1 MQLLNRIYI
10 RMYFII
16 MMLYAFFN
24 KGIAYSYLAE
34 ILLITGVILI
44 FLNRNH
50 FEINLDKK
58 QLIIIIL
65 IVLMFIYILFGLIK
79 YNAFNVIRDSL
90 AFQYA
95 WFAIILFYF
104 KDERV
109 FIWES
114 FIQIYKWIPL
124 ALFLNFILFYY
135 VFLNLPPIEIFGG
148 QHILLYKNGDKSLH
162 LLISSILM
170 ILFTEKYTRNWL
182 ILNSILIFINLL
194 ILLAF
199 TRSGS
204 VAYLAGI
211 FCFFFFSK
219 TSLITDGFRKVLK
232 FIPLLLI
239 IVFGIFAVI
248 EIDGDAQGRTIS
260 LSQITDNFSSIVS
273 SDIDG
278 SLTDNKVWRLVWWA
292 KLLNESFTLEH
303 FFIGKGLGMSL
314 AGNDL
319 TSVDENLRSPH
330 NFHLTIIAR
339 FGYIIFFIWLYWL
352 WLLFKPLFTK
362 KLSGKTLGLTCILL
376 AYIINGS
383 FDVFFEGPMG
393 AFPFWTLVGLLL
405 IEEYHGSYKPNEI
418 PN

>member
-1 MQLLNRIYI
+1 MPKYNRLYLHFYFGVLFFYLL
-10 RMYFII
+10 
-16 MMLYAFFN
+16 FN
-24 KGIAYSYLAE
+24 KGVAYTFLAE
-34 ILLITGVILI
+34 IVLTTGLILI
-44 FLNRNH
+44 FLQRRK
-50 FEINLDKK
+50 FEFYINKK
-58 QLIIIIL
+58 YSLIILLCFLTIFYIL
-65 IVLMFIYILFGLIK
+65 IGIFK
-79 YNAFNVIRDSL
+79 YNFINVIRDS
-90 AFQYA
+90 
-95 WFAIILFYF
+95 FAIEYALFTIVIFFF
-104 KDERV
+104 KDERD
-109 FIWES
+109 FFWEKL
-114 FIQIYKWIPL
+114 IKIYQWAPL
-124 ALFLNFILFYY
+124 ILLINFLFFYY
-135 VFLNLPPIEIFGG
+135 VVLYLPPIEIFGG
-148 QHILLYKNGDKSLH
+148 QPLFLYKNGDKSLH
-162 LLISSILM
+162 LLISTILM
-170 ILFTEKYTRNWL
+170 ILFTDKYSRSWL
-182 ILNSILIFINLL
+182 ILNTVLILINLL

-219 TSLITDGFRKVLK
+219 TSLITDGLRRVMK

-239 IVFGIFAVI
+239 VVFVVFAAI
-248 EIDGDAQGRTIS
+248 EIEGDAQGRTIS

-405 IEEYHGSYKPNEI
+405 IEEYYNAYKPNEI

>member
-1 MQLLNRIYI
+1 MQLLNRLYI
-10 RMYFII
+10 KGYFFLI
-16 MMLYAFFN
+16 MLYAFFN
-24 KGIAYSYLAE
+24 KGIAYSYFAE
-34 ILLITGVILI
+34 MFLLTGIILI
-44 FLNRNH
+44 FINRKNV
-50 FEINLDKK
+50 EIFTEKK
-58 QLIIIIL
+58 QMIILILIIISSL
-65 IVLMFIYILFGLIK
+65 YLFFYLFK
-79 YNAFNVIRDSL
+79 FNAFNVFRDSL

-95 WFAIILFYF
+95 WFAIIVYSI
-104 KDERV
+104 KEEKE
-109 FIWES
+109 FIWDS
-114 FIQIYKWIPL
+114 LIQINKWIPL
-124 ALFLNFILFYY
+124 VLLLNFFLFYY
-135 VFLNLPPIEIFGG
+135 IFLNLPPINIFGG
-148 QHILLYKNGDKSLH
+148 QHILLYKNGDKSLQ
-162 LLISSILM
+162 LLISTILM
-170 ILFTEKYTRNWL
+170 ILFTDRYSREWL
-182 ILNSILIFINLL
+182 IINTILILINLL

-204 VAYLAGI
+204 LAYFTGI

-219 TSLITDGFRKVLK
+219 TSLITSALRKVLK
-232 FIPLLLI
+232 YIPILLI
-239 IVFGIFAVI
+239 IVIVIFASI

-292 KLLNESFTLEH
+292 KLLNESFTVEH

-339 FGYIIFFIWLYWL
+339 FGYIIFFIWVYWL
-352 WLLFKPLFTK
+352 YLLFKPLFTK
-362 KLSGKTLGLTCILL
+362 KLSGKMLGLTCILL
-376 AYIINGS
+376 AFVINGS

-405 IEEYHGSYKPNEI
+405 IEEYYHYNPKEI

>member
-1 MQLLNRIYI
+1 MQLLNRLYI
-10 RMYFII
+10 KGYILSI
-16 MMLYAFFN
+16 MLYAFFN

-34 ILLITGVILI
+34 IFLFAGFILI
-44 FLNRNH
+44 FITRNKI
-50 FEINLDKK
+50 EIYIEKK
-58 QLIIIIL
+58 QLILLGL
-65 IVLMFIYILFGLIK
+65 ISLSFIYVLFNLFK

-90 AFQYA
+90 AFQYI
-95 WFAIILFYF
+95 WFAIIIYF
-104 KDERV
+104 LKEERKY
-109 FIWES
+109 IWEAL
-114 FIQIYKWIPL
+114 IKIYKWIPL
-124 ALFLNFILFYY
+124 ILFLNFFLFYY
-135 VFLNLPPIEIFGG
+135 IFLNLPPITIFGE
-148 QHILLYKNGDKSLH
+148 QHILLYKNGDKSLQ
-162 LLISSILM
+162 LLICTIFM
-170 ILFTEKYTRNWL
+170 ILFSDKYSKSWL
-182 ILNSILIFINLL
+182 IFNSILIFLNLL

-204 VAYLAGI
+204 LAYLAGI

-219 TSLITDGFRKVLK
+219 TSLITDNLRKVLK
-232 FIPLLLI
+232 YIPILLI
-239 IVFGIFAVI
+239 FVFGVFAAI

-339 FGYIIFFIWLYWL
+339 FGYIIFFFWVYWLY
-352 WLLFKPLFTK
+352 LLFKPLFAKQLT
-362 KLSGKTLGLTCILL
+362 GKMLGLTCILL
-376 AYIINGS
+376 AFIINGS

-405 IEEYHGSYKPNEI
+405 VEEYYHYNPKEI

>member
-1 MQLLNRIYI
+1 
-10 RMYFII
+10 
-16 MMLYAFFN
+16 MLYAFFN

-34 ILLITGVILI
+34 IFLFLGIVLL
-44 FLNRNH
+44 FFNRKKI
-50 FEINLDKK
+50 EIYTEKK
-58 QLIIIIL
+58 QLILLGL
-65 IVLMFIYILFGLIK
+65 ISLSFIYVILYLFK
-79 YNAFNVIRDSL
+79 YNAFNVFRDSL
-90 AFQYA
+90 AFQYG
-95 WFAIILFYF
+95 WFAIIIYF
-104 KDERV
+104 LKEEKEY
-109 FIWES
+109 FWETL
-114 FIQIYKWIPL
+114 IKIYKWIPL
-124 ALFLNFILFYY
+124 VLFLNFFLFYY
-135 VFLNLPPIEIFGG
+135 IFLNLPPINIFGG
-148 QHILLYKNGDKSLH
+148 QHILLYKNGDKSLQ
-162 LLISSILM
+162 LLICTILM
-170 ILFTEKYTRNWL
+170 ILFSYKYSKSWL
-182 ILNSILIFINLL
+182 IVNSILIFLNLL

-204 VAYLAGI
+204 MAYLAGI

-219 TSLITDGFRKVLK
+219 TSLINDNLRKVLK
-232 FIPLLLI
+232 YIPILLI
-239 IVFGIFAVI
+239 IVFGIFAAI

-339 FGYIIFFIWLYWL
+339 FGYIIFFIWIYWL
-352 WLLFKPLFTK
+352 YLLFKPLFK
-362 KLSGKTLGLTCILL
+362 KQLSGKMLGLTCILL
-376 AYIINGS
+376 AFIINGS

-405 IEEYHGSYKPNEI
+405 VEEFNDYNPKEI

>member
-1 MQLLNRIYI
+1 MQKFNKIYI
-10 RMYFII
+10 DFYFII
-16 MMLYAFFN
+16 MAIYMLFN
-24 KGIAYSYLAE
+24 KGVAYTFGVE
-34 ILLITGVILI
+34 LLLGLGVLLLFIQ
-44 FLNRNH
+44 RKH
-50 FEINLDKK
+50 FEIYMDKK
-58 QLIIIIL
+58 YIIL
-65 IVLMFIYILFGLIK
+65 FILCFITGLYIVFGLLNFN
-79 YNAFNVIRDSL
+79 YFNVIRDSF
-90 AFQYA
+90 AFEYA
-95 WFAIILFYF
+95 LFAIIIFF
-104 KDERV
+104 SKDYKEY
-109 FIWES
+109 IWGKL
-114 FIQIYKWIPL
+114 IKLYQWAPL
-124 ALFLNFILFYY
+124 ILLLNTLIFYY
-135 VFLNLPPIEIFGG
+135 VILYLPPIDIFGG
-148 QHILLYKNGDKSLH
+148 QPLFLYKNGDKSLH
-162 LLISSILM
+162 LLISTVLM
-170 ILFTEKYTRNWL
+170 ILFTDQYSRNWL
-182 ILNSILIFINLL
+182 ILNIIIILINLL

-204 VAYLAGI
+204 VAYLAGV

-219 TSLITDGFRKVLK
+219 TSLITDDLRKVLK
-232 FIPLLLI
+232 YIPILLI
-239 IVFGIFAVI
+239 IVFGVFGAI

-260 LSQITDNFSSIVS
+260 LSQITENFSSIVS

-339 FGYIIFFIWLYWL
+339 FGYIVFFVWLYWL
-352 WLLFKPLFTK
+352 YLLFKPLFK
-362 KLSGKTLGLTCILL
+362 KQLSGRMHGLTCILL
-376 AYIINGS
+376 AFIINGS

-405 IEEYHGSYKPNEI
+405 VEEYYNYNPNEI

>member
-1 MQLLNRIYI
+1 MQILNRLYI
-10 RMYFII
+10 KGYLLSI
-16 MMLYAFFN
+16 MLYSFFN

-34 ILLITGVILI
+34 IFLFLGIILI
-44 FLNRNH
+44 FFNRKKI
-50 FEINLDKK
+50 EIYPEKK
-58 QLIIIIL
+58 QLILLVFILVSFVYII
-65 IVLMFIYILFGLIK
+65 FYLFK
-79 YNAFNVIRDSL
+79 YNAFNVFRDSL
-90 AFQYA
+90 AFQYG
-95 WFAIILFYF
+95 WFAIIIFFL
-104 KDERV
+104 KEERD
-109 FIWES
+109 FFWETL
-114 FIQIYKWIPL
+114 IKIYKWIPL
-124 ALFLNFILFYY
+124 VLFLNFFLFYY
-135 VFLNLPPIEIFGG
+135 IFLNLPPINIFGG
-148 QHILLYKNGDKSLH
+148 QHILLYKNGDKSLQ
-162 LLISSILM
+162 LLICTILM
-170 ILFTEKYTRNWL
+170 ILFSDKYSKSWL
-182 ILNSILIFINLL
+182 IINSILIFINLL
-194 ILLAF
+194 ILLSF

-219 TSLITDGFRKVLK
+219 TSLISDNLRKVLK
-232 FIPLLLI
+232 YIPVLLI
-239 IVFGIFAVI
+239 IVFGIFAAI

-292 KLLNESFTLEH
+292 KLLNESFTIKH

-339 FGYIIFFIWLYWL
+339 FGYIIFFIWIYWL
-352 WLLFKPLFTK
+352 YLLFKPLFK
-362 KLSGKTLGLTCILL
+362 KQLSGKMLGLTCVLL
-376 AYIINGS
+376 AFIINGS

-405 IEEYHGSYKPNEI
+405 VEEYYNYNPKEI

>member
-1 MQLLNRIYI
+1 MQLLNRLYI
-10 RMYFII
+10 KGYLLSIT
-16 MMLYAFFN
+16 LYAFFN

-34 ILLITGVILI
+34 IFLFFGIILI
-44 FLNRNH
+44 FLNRKKL
-50 FEINLDKK
+50 EIFTEKK
-58 QLIIIIL
+58 QIIL
-65 IVLMFIYILFGLIK
+65 VGFVLLSFIYIFFYLFK
-79 YNAFNVIRDSL
+79 FNAFNVLRDSL

-95 WFAIILFYF
+95 WFAIIVYF
-104 KDERV
+104 LKEEKE
-109 FIWES
+109 FIWNS
-114 FIQIYKWIPL
+114 LIHIYQWVPL
-124 ALFLNFILFYY
+124 ILLLNFFLFYY
-135 VFLNLPPIEIFGG
+135 IFLNLNSINIFGG
-148 QHILLYKNGDKSLH
+148 QHILLYKNGDKSLQ
-162 LLISSILM
+162 LLICTILM
-170 ILFTEKYTRNWL
+170 ILFSDKYSKSWL
-182 ILNSILIFINLL
+182 IINSILIVLNLL

-204 VAYLAGI
+204 VAFLAGI
-211 FCFFFFSK
+211 FCFFFLSK
-219 TSLITDGFRKVLK
+219 TSLITDNLRKVLK
-232 FIPLLLI
+232 FLPILLI
-239 IVFGIFAVI
+239 IVFGVFAAI

-292 KLLNESFTLEH
+292 KLLNESFTPEH

-339 FGYIIFFIWLYWL
+339 FGYIIFFIWVYWL
-352 WLLFKPLFTK
+352 YLLFKPLFK
-362 KLSGKTLGLTCILL
+362 KQLSGKMLGLTSILL
-376 AYIINGS
+376 AFIINGS

-405 IEEYHGSYKPNEI
+405 VEEYYHYNPKEI

>member
-1 MQLLNRIYI
+1 MLKFNKLYIDFYFFIMAIY
-10 RMYFII
+10 
-16 MMLYAFFN
+16 LFFN
-24 KGIAYSYLAE
+24 KGVAYTFGVE
-34 ILLITGVILI
+34 ILLAFGLLLI
-44 FLNRNH
+44 ILNRKV
-50 FEINLDKK
+50 FEIFKEKK
-58 QLIIIIL
+58 YVLIL
-65 IVLMFIYILFGLIK
+65 VLCFITLFYTLFGFLK
-79 YNAFNVIRDSL
+79 YNYLNVIRDSF
-90 AFQYA
+90 AFEY
-95 WFAIILFYF
+95 
-104 KDERV
+104 
-109 FIWES
+109 
-114 FIQIYKWIPL
+114 
-124 ALFLNFILFYY
+124 ALFSIIIFFFKEDNAYVWRKLIKLYQLAPLILLLNTLIFYY
-135 VFLNLPPIEIFGG
+135 VILYLPPIEIFGS
-148 QHILLYKNGDKSLH
+148 QPLFLYKNGDKSLH
-162 LLISSILM
+162 LLISTILM
-170 ILFTEKYTRNWL
+170 ILFTDQYSRNWL
-182 ILNSILIFINLL
+182 ILNTILILINLL

-204 VAYLAGI
+204 VAYLIGI

-219 TSLITDGFRKVLK
+219 SSLITDNLRKVLK

-239 IVFGIFAVI
+239 IVFGVFASI
-248 EIDGDAQGRTIS
+248 EIDGDAQGRKIS

-339 FGYIIFFIWLYWL
+339 FGYIIFFIWIYWL
-352 WLLFKPLFTK
+352 YLLFKPLFK
-362 KLSGKTLGLTCILL
+362 KQLSGKMLGLTSIIL
-376 AYIINGS
+376 AFIINGS

-405 IEEYHGSYKPNEI
+405 VEEYYHYKPKEI

>member
-1 MQLLNRIYI
+1 
-10 RMYFII
+10 
-16 MMLYAFFN
+16 MLYAFFN

-34 ILLITGVILI
+34 VILLFGIILI
-44 FLNRNH
+44 FLNRQNL
-50 FEINLDKK
+50 EIFTEKK
-58 QLIIIIL
+58 QVILFGLIIAS
-65 IVLMFIYILFGLIK
+65 FIYILFYYFK

-90 AFQYA
+90 AFQYG
-95 WFAIILFYF
+95 WFAIIIFFL
-104 KDERV
+104 KE
-109 FIWES
+109 ES
-114 FIQIYKWIPL
+114 EFFWKTLIKIYKWIPL
-124 ALFLNFILFYY
+124 VLFLNFLLFYY
-135 VFLNLPPIEIFGG
+135 IFLNLPPINIFGG
-148 QHILLYKNGDKSLH
+148 QHILLYKNGDKSLQ
-162 LLISSILM
+162 LLICTILM
-170 ILFTEKYTRNWL
+170 ILFSEKYSKSWL
-182 ILNSILIFINLL
+182 IFNSILIFINLL

-204 VAYLAGI
+204 VAYLVGI

-219 TSLITDGFRKVLK
+219 TSLITDNLRKVLK
-232 FIPLLLI
+232 YIPILLI
-239 IVFGIFAVI
+239 IVFGVFAAI

-292 KLLNESFTLEH
+292 KLLNESFTFDH

-339 FGYIIFFIWLYWL
+339 FGYIIFFIWIYWL
-352 WLLFKPLFTK
+352 YLLFKPLFK
-362 KLSGKTLGLTCILL
+362 KQLSGKMLGLTCILL
-376 AYIINGS
+376 AFIINGS

-393 AFPFWTLVGLLL
+393 AFPFWTLFGLLL
-405 IEEYHGSYKPNEI
+405 VEEYYNYNPKEI

>member
-1 MQLLNRIYI
+1 
-10 RMYFII
+10 
-16 MMLYAFFN
+16 MLYAFLN

-34 ILLITGVILI
+34 IFLFTGIILI
-44 FLNRNH
+44 FFNRK
-50 FEINLDKK
+50 EIEIYTDSK
-58 QLIIIIL
+58 QVILLGLIL
-65 IVLMFIYILFGLIK
+65 YSFIYIFFYLFK
-79 YNAFNVIRDSL
+79 YNTFNVIRDSL
-90 AFQYA
+90 AFQYC
-95 WFAIILFYF
+95 WFAIIIYF
-104 KDERV
+104 LKVDREY
-109 FIWES
+109 IWDTLVR
-114 FIQIYKWIPL
+114 IYKWIPL
-124 ALFLNFILFYY
+124 VLFLHFFLFYY
-135 VFLNLPPIEIFGG
+135 IFLNLPPINIFGG
-148 QHILLYKNGDKSLH
+148 QHILLYKNGDKSLQ
-162 LLISSILM
+162 LLICTILM
-170 ILFTEKYTRNWL
+170 ILFSEKYSKNWL
-182 ILNSILIFINLL
+182 IFNSILIFINLL

-204 VAYLAGI
+204 LAYLAGI
-211 FCFFFFSK
+211 SCFFFFSK
-219 TSLITDGFRKVLK
+219 TSLITDNLRKVLK
-232 FIPLLLI
+232 YIPLLLI
-239 IVFGIFAVI
+239 IVFGVFAAI

-339 FGYIIFFIWLYWL
+339 FGYIIFFIWMFWLY
-352 WLLFKPLFTK
+352 LLFKPLFK
-362 KLSGKTLGLTCILL
+362 KQLSGKMLGLTCVLL
-376 AYIINGS
+376 AFIINGS

-405 IEEYHGSYKPNEI
+405 VEEYYNYNPKEI

>member
-1 MQLLNRIYI
+1 MQLLNRLYI
-10 RMYFII
+10 RFYLII
-16 MMLYAFFN
+16 MLLYAFFN

-44 FLNRNH
+44 FLNRKL
-50 FEINLDKK
+50 FEIYLNKK
-58 QLIIIIL
+58 QIIIIIL
-65 IVLMFIYILFGLIK
+65 ISLMFIYILFGLIK

-90 AFQYA
+90 AFQYV
-95 WFAIILFYF
+95 WFTIILFYF
-104 KDERV
+104 KDERK
-109 FIWES
+109 FIWDS
-114 FIQIYKWIPL
+114 LIQIYKWIPL
-124 ALFLNFILFYY
+124 VLFLNFILFYY
-135 VFLNLPPIEIFGG
+135 LFLNLPPIEIFGG

-162 LLISSILM
+162 LLVSSILM

-182 ILNSILIFINLL
+182 IFNSILIFINLL

-204 VAYLAGI
+204 VAYLAGV

-219 TSLITDGFRKVLK
+219 TSLITDGLRKVLK
-232 FIPLLLI
+232 YIPLLLI
-239 IVFGIFAVI
+239 IVFGVFAAI
-248 EIDGDAQGRTIS
+248 EIEGDAQGRTIS

-303 FFIGKGLGMSL
+303 FLIGKGLGMSL

-339 FGYIIFFIWLYWL
+339 FGYIIFFIWFYWL

-362 KLSGKTLGLTCILL
+362 RLSGRTLGLTSILL

-405 IEEYHGSYKPNEI
+405 IEEYYSAYKPNEI

>member
-1 MQLLNRIYI
+1 MQLLNRLYI
-10 RMYFII
+10 KGYLLSI
-16 MMLYAFFN
+16 MLYAFFN

-34 ILLITGVILI
+34 IFLLTGIILI
-44 FLNRNH
+44 FFNRKNI
-50 FEINLDKK
+50 EIYTEKK
-58 QLIIIIL
+58 QVILLGLIS
-65 IVLMFIYILFGLIK
+65 VSFIYILFNYFK
-79 YNAFNVIRDSL
+79 YNVFNVLRDSL
-90 AFQYA
+90 AFQYG
-95 WFAIILFYF
+95 WFAIIIYF
-104 KDERV
+104 LKEEREY
-109 FIWES
+109 FWKIL
-114 FIQIYKWIPL
+114 IKIYKWIPL
-124 ALFLNFILFYY
+124 FLFLNFFLFYY
-135 VFLNLPPIEIFGG
+135 IFLNLPPINIFGG
-148 QHILLYKNGDKSLH
+148 QHILLYKNGDKSLQ
-162 LLISSILM
+162 LLICTILI
-170 ILFTEKYTRNWL
+170 ILFSDKYSKSW
-182 ILNSILIFINLL
+182 IIINSILIFLNLL

-219 TSLITDGFRKVLK
+219 TSLITNNLRKILK
-232 FIPLLLI
+232 YIPILLI
-239 IVFGIFAVI
+239 IVFGVFAAI

-260 LSQITDNFSSIVS
+260 LSQITDNFRSIVS

-292 KLLNESFTLEH
+292 KLLNDSFTVEH

-339 FGYIIFFIWLYWL
+339 FGYVIFFIWIYWL
-352 WLLFKPLFTK
+352 YLLFKPLFK
-362 KLSGKTLGLTCILL
+362 KQLSGKILGLTCILL
-376 AYIINGS
+376 AFIINGS

-393 AFPFWTLVGLLL
+393 AFPFWTFVGLLL
-405 IEEYHGSYKPNEI
+405 VEEYYNYNPNEI

>member
-10 RMYFII
+10 KVYFLSI
-16 MMLYAFFN
+16 MLYAFFN

-34 ILLITGVILI
+34 VILLFGIILI
-44 FLNRNH
+44 FLNRQKL
-50 FEINLDKK
+50 EIYTEKK
-58 QLIIIIL
+58 QLILLGL
-65 IVLMFIYILFGLIK
+65 ISLSFIYVIIYLFK
-79 YNAFNVIRDSL
+79 FNPFNVFRDSL
-90 AFQYA
+90 AFQYG
-95 WFAIILFYF
+95 WFAIVIYF
-104 KDERV
+104 LKEERE
-109 FIWES
+109 FIWD
-114 FIQIYKWIPL
+114 ILLKIYKWIPL
-124 ALFLNFILFYY
+124 VLLLNFYLFYY
-135 VFLNLPPIEIFGG
+135 IFLNLPPITIFGG
-148 QHILLYKNGDKSLH
+148 QHILLYKNGDKSLQ
-162 LLISSILM
+162 LLICTILM
-170 ILFTEKYTRNWL
+170 ILFSYKYSKSWL
-182 ILNSILIFINLL
+182 IFNSILIFLNLL

-204 VAYLAGI
+204 LAYLTGI

-219 TSLITDGFRKVLK
+219 TSLITNNLRKVLK
-232 FIPLLLI
+232 YIPILFI
-239 IVFGIFAVI
+239 IVFGVFAAI
-248 EIDGDAQGRTIS
+248 EIEGDAQGRTIS

-339 FGYIIFFIWLYWL
+339 FGYIIFFIWVYWL
-352 WLLFKPLFTK
+352 YLLFKPLFTK
-362 KLSGKTLGLTCILL
+362 QLSGKMLGLTCILL
-376 AYIINGS
+376 AFIINGS

-393 AFPFWTLVGLLL
+393 AFPFWTLFGLLL
-405 IEEYHGSYKPNEI
+405 VEEYYHYNPKEI

>member
-1 MQLLNRIYI
+1 MRLLNRLYI
-10 RMYFII
+10 KGYFFSI
-16 MMLYAFFN
+16 MLYAFLN

-34 ILLITGVILI
+34 FFLFIGLILI
-44 FLNRNH
+44 FLNRKKI
-50 FEINLDKK
+50 EIFSEKK
-58 QLIIIIL
+58 QLILLGL
-65 IVLMFIYILFGLIK
+65 ITVSFIYILFN
-79 YNAFNVIRDSL
+79 YFNHNAFNVIRDSL
-90 AFQYA
+90 AFQYG
-95 WFAIILFYF
+95 WFAIIIFFLKEESEFF
-104 KDERV
+104 
-109 FIWES
+109 WETL
-114 FIQIYKWIPL
+114 IKIYKWIPL
-124 ALFLNFILFYY
+124 VLFLNFFLFYY
-135 VFLNLPPIEIFGG
+135 IFLNLPSINVFGG
-148 QHILLYKNGDKSLH
+148 QHILLYKNGDKSLQ
-162 LLISSILM
+162 LLICTILM
-170 ILFTEKYTRNWL
+170 ILFSDKYSKNWL
-182 ILNSILIFINLL
+182 IFNSILTFLNLL

-219 TSLITDGFRKVLK
+219 TSIITNNLRKLLRY
-232 FIPLLLI
+232 IPVLLI
-239 IVFGIFAVI
+239 IVFGVFAVI

-292 KLLNESFTLEH
+292 KLLNESFTIEH

-339 FGYIIFFIWLYWL
+339 FGYIIFFIWVYWL
-352 WLLFKPLFTK
+352 YLLFKPLFNK
-362 KLSGKTLGLTCILL
+362 QLSGKMLALTCILL
-376 AYIINGS
+376 AFIINGS

-393 AFPFWTLVGLLL
+393 AFPFWTLVGLLFV
-405 IEEYHGSYKPNEI
+405 EEYYNYNPKEI
-418 PN
+418 PNS

>member
-10 RMYFII
+10 RTYFII
-16 MMLYAFFN
+16 LMLYAFFN

-34 ILLITGVILI
+34 VILIAGVVLI
-44 FLNRNH
+44 FLNRRH
-50 FEINLDKK
+50 FELHLDKRH
-58 QLIIIIL
+58 LIIISL
-65 IVLMFIYILFGLIK
+65 IIIMFIYILFGLVK
-79 YNAFNVIRDSL
+79 YNIFNVIRDSL
-90 AFQYA
+90 AIQYA
-95 WFAIILFYF
+95 WFTIILFYF
-104 KDERV
+104 KDERN
-109 FIWES
+109 FIWQS
-114 FIQIYKWIPL
+114 LIQIYKWIPFV
-124 ALFLNFILFYY
+124 LFLNFLLFYY

-170 ILFTEKYTRNWL
+170 ILFTEKYTRNWI

-204 VAYLAGI
+204 LAYLAGI

-219 TSLITDGFRKVLK
+219 TSLITDGLRKVLK

-239 IVFGIFAVI
+239 IVFGVFAAI
-248 EIDGDAQGRTIS
+248 EIEGDAQGRTIS

-292 KLLNESFTLEH
+292 KLLNQSFTLEH

-405 IEEYHGSYKPNEI
+405 IEEYYSAYKPNEM

>member
-1 MQLLNRIYI
+1 MPKYNRLYLNFYFGVLFFYLL
-10 RMYFII
+10 
-16 MMLYAFFN
+16 FN
-24 KGIAYSYLAE
+24 KGVAYTFLAE
-34 ILLITGVILI
+34 IVLSIGVLLI
-44 FLNRNH
+44 FLQRKQ
-50 FEINLDKK
+50 FEFYINKK
-58 QLIIIIL
+58 YSLIFFLCFLTI
-65 IVLMFIYILFGLIK
+65 FYILFGIFK
-79 YNAFNVIRDSL
+79 YNFINVIRDS
-90 AFQYA
+90 
-95 WFAIILFYF
+95 FAIEYALFAILLYF
-104 KDERV
+104 FRDERD
-109 FIWES
+109 FIWEKL
-114 FIQIYKWIPL
+114 IKIYQWAPL
-124 ALFLNFILFYY
+124 ILLINFLLFYY
-135 VFLNLPPIEIFGG
+135 VVLYLPPIEIFGG
-148 QHILLYKNGDKSLH
+148 QPLFLYKNGDKSLH
-162 LLISSILM
+162 LLISTILM
-170 ILFTEKYTRNWL
+170 ILFTDKYSRGWL
-182 ILNSILIFINLL
+182 ILNTVLILINLL

-219 TSLITDGFRKVLK
+219 TSLITDGLRKVLK

-239 IVFGIFAVI
+239 IVFGVFAAI

-362 KLSGKTLGLTCILL
+362 RLSGRTLGLTCILL

-405 IEEYHGSYKPNEI
+405 IEEYYSAYKPNEI

>member
-1 MQLLNRIYI
+1 MTIYLL
-10 RMYFII
+10 
-16 MMLYAFFN
+16 FN
-24 KGIAYSYLAE
+24 KGVAYTYGIEFLLA
-34 ILLITGVILI
+34 LGLMLII
-44 FLNRNH
+44 FNRKY
-50 FEINLDKK
+50 FEIYKEKK
-58 QLIIIIL
+58 FIFILVFCFITLFYIIFGIL
-65 IVLMFIYILFGLIK
+65 N
-79 YNAFNVIRDSL
+79 YNYFNVIRDSF
-90 AFQYA
+90 AFEYA
-95 WFAIILFYF
+95 LFTIIIFFF
-104 KDERV
+104 KDNKEY
-109 FIWES
+109 IWQKL
-114 FIQIYKWIPL
+114 INLYQWAPL
-124 ALFLNFILFYY
+124 ILLLNTLFFYY
-135 VFLNLPPIEIFGG
+135 VILYLPPIEIFGG
-148 QHILLYKNGDKSLH
+148 QPLFLYKNGDKSLH
-162 LLISSILM
+162 LLISTILM
-170 ILFTEKYTRNWL
+170 ILFTDQYSRNWL
-182 ILNSILIFINLL
+182 IFNTILILINLL

-219 TSLITDGFRKVLK
+219 TSLITENLRKVLRY
-232 FIPLLLI
+232 IPIFLI
-239 IVFGIFAVI
+239 IVFGVFAAI

-292 KLLNESFTLEH
+292 KLLNESFTIEH

-319 TSVDENLRSPH
+319 TIVDENLRSPH

-339 FGYIIFFIWLYWL
+339 FGYIIFFIWIYWL
-352 WLLFKPLFTK
+352 YLLFKPLFK
-362 KLSGKTLGLTCILL
+362 KQLSGKILGLTCILL
-376 AYIINGS
+376 AFIINGS

-405 IEEYHGSYKPNEI
+405 VEEYYNYNPKEI

>member
-1 MQLLNRIYI
+1 MTIYLL
-10 RMYFII
+10 
-16 MMLYAFFN
+16 FN
-24 KGIAYSYLAE
+24 KGVAYTFGIEFLLA
-34 ILLITGVILI
+34 LGLMLII
-44 FLNRNH
+44 FNRKY
-50 FEINLDKK
+50 FEIYKEKK
-58 QLIIIIL
+58 FIFILVFCFITLFYIIFGIL
-65 IVLMFIYILFGLIK
+65 K
-79 YNAFNVIRDSL
+79 YNYFYVIRDSF
-90 AFQYA
+90 AFEYA
-95 WFAIILFYF
+95 LFAIIIFFF
-104 KDERV
+104 KKNKEY
-109 FIWES
+109 IWQKL
-114 FIQIYKWIPL
+114 IKLYQWAPL
-124 ALFLNFILFYY
+124 ILLLNTLIFYY
-135 VFLNLPPIEIFGG
+135 VILYLPPIEIFGG
-148 QHILLYKNGDKSLH
+148 QPLFLYKNGDKSLH
-162 LLISSILM
+162 LLISTILM
-170 ILFTEKYTRNWL
+170 ILFTDQYSRNWL
-182 ILNSILIFINLL
+182 ILNTILILINLL

-219 TSLITDGFRKVLK
+219 TSLITDNLRKVLK
-232 FIPLLLI
+232 YIPVLLI
-239 IVFGIFAVI
+239 IVFGVFAAI

-292 KLLNESFTLEH
+292 KLLNESFTVDH

-339 FGYIIFFIWLYWL
+339 FGYIIFFIWIYWL
-352 WLLFKPLFTK
+352 YLLFKPLFK
-362 KLSGKTLGLTCILL
+362 KQLSGKMLGLTCILL
-376 AYIINGS
+376 AFIINGS

-405 IEEYHGSYKPNEI
+405 VEEFYNYNPKEI

>member
-1 MQLLNRIYI
+1 MQKFNKLYIDFYFFIMTIYLL
-10 RMYFII
+10 
-16 MMLYAFFN
+16 FN
-24 KGIAYSYLAE
+24 KGVAYTFGVEFLLAFGL
-34 ILLITGVILI
+34 LLII
-44 FLNRNH
+44 LNRKN
-50 FEINLDKK
+50 FEIYKETKFVFILVFCFIT
-58 QLIIIIL
+58 LFYIIFGIL
-65 IVLMFIYILFGLIK
+65 K
-79 YNAFNVIRDSL
+79 YNYFNVIRDSF
-90 AFQYA
+90 AFEYA
-95 WFAIILFYF
+95 LFVIIIFFF
-104 KDERV
+104 KDNKKY
-109 FIWES
+109 IWQKL
-114 FIQIYKWIPL
+114 IKLYQWAPL
-124 ALFLNFILFYY
+124 ILLLNTLIFYY
-135 VFLNLPPIEIFGG
+135 VILYLPPIEIFGG
-148 QHILLYKNGDKSLH
+148 QPLFLYKNGDKSLH
-162 LLISSILM
+162 LLISTILM
-170 ILFTEKYTRNWL
+170 ILFTDQYSRNWL
-182 ILNSILIFINLL
+182 ILNTILILINLL

-219 TSLITDGFRKVLK
+219 TSLITDNLRNVLRY
-232 FIPLLLI
+232 IPILLI
-239 IVFGIFAVI
+239 IVFGVFATI

-339 FGYIIFFIWLYWL
+339 FGYIIFFIWIYWL
-352 WLLFKPLFTK
+352 YLLFKPLFK
-362 KLSGKTLGLTCILL
+362 KQLSGKMLGLTCILL
-376 AYIINGS
+376 AFIINGS

-405 IEEYHGSYKPNEI
+405 VEEYYNYNPKEI

>member
-1 MQLLNRIYI
+1 MAIYLL
-10 RMYFII
+10 
-16 MMLYAFFN
+16 FN
-24 KGIAYSYLAE
+24 KGVAYTFGVE
-34 ILLITGVILI
+34 ILLA
-44 FLNRNH
+44 
-50 FEINLDKK
+50 
-58 QLIIIIL
+58 
-65 IVLMFIYILFGLIK
+65 FGLILLLLSRKLFEFFIENKYILILFLCFITLFYILSGFLK
-79 YNAFNVIRDSL
+79 YNYFNVIRDSL
-90 AFQYA
+90 AFEYA
-95 WFAIILFYF
+95 LFAIIIFFF
-104 KDERV
+104 KEDKEYV
-109 FIWES
+109 WKKFIELYRWA
-114 FIQIYKWIPL
+114 PL
-124 ALFLNFILFYY
+124 ILLLNTLVFYY
-135 VFLNLPPIEIFGG
+135 VILYLPPIEIFGG
-148 QHILLYKNGDKSLH
+148 QPLFLYKNGDKSLH
-162 LLISSILM
+162 LLISTIFM
-170 ILFTEKYTRNWL
+170 ILFADQFSKNWL
-182 ILNSILIFINLL
+182 TLNTILILINLL

-219 TSLITDGFRKVLK
+219 TSLITNNLRKVLK
-232 FIPLLLI
+232 YIPILMV
-239 IVFGIFAVI
+239 IVFGIFAAI
-248 EIDGDAQGRTIS
+248 EIEGDAQGRKIS

-292 KLLNESFTLEH
+292 KLLNESFTVEH

-319 TSVDENLRSPH
+319 TNVDENLRSPH

-352 WLLFKPLFTK
+352 YLLFKPLFTK
-362 KLSGKTLGLTCILL
+362 QLSGIILGITCILL
-376 AYIINGS
+376 AFIINGS

-405 IEEYHGSYKPNEI
+405 VEEYYYYNPKEI

>member
-1 MQLLNRIYI
+1 MQLLNRFYI
-10 RMYFII
+10 KVYFLSI
-16 MMLYAFFN
+16 MLYAFFN

-34 ILLITGVILI
+34 VILLFGIILI
-44 FLNRNH
+44 FLNRQNL
-50 FEINLDKK
+50 EIFTEKK
-58 QLIIIIL
+58 QVILFGLIIAS
-65 IVLMFIYILFGLIK
+65 FIYILFYYFK

-90 AFQYA
+90 AFQYG
-95 WFAIILFYF
+95 WFAIIIFFL
-104 KDERV
+104 KE
-109 FIWES
+109 ES
-114 FIQIYKWIPL
+114 EFFWKTLIKIYKWIPL
-124 ALFLNFILFYY
+124 VLFLNFLLFYY
-135 VFLNLPPIEIFGG
+135 IFLNLPPINIFGG
-148 QHILLYKNGDKSLH
+148 QHILLYKNGDKSLQ
-162 LLISSILM
+162 LLICTILM
-170 ILFTEKYTRNWL
+170 ILFSEKYSKSWL
-182 ILNSILIFINLL
+182 IFNSILIFINLL

-204 VAYLAGI
+204 VAYLVGI

-219 TSLITDGFRKVLK
+219 TSLITDNLRKVLK
-232 FIPLLLI
+232 YIPILLI
-239 IVFGIFAVI
+239 IVFGVFAAI

-292 KLLNESFTLEH
+292 KLLNESFTFDH

-339 FGYIIFFIWLYWL
+339 FGYIIFFIWIYWL
-352 WLLFKPLFTK
+352 YLLFKPLFK
-362 KLSGKTLGLTCILL
+362 KQLSGKMLGLTCILL
-376 AYIINGS
+376 AFIINGS

-393 AFPFWTLVGLLL
+393 AFPFWTLFGLLL
-405 IEEYHGSYKPNEI
+405 VEEYYNYNPKEI

>member
-1 MQLLNRIYI
+1 MQLLNRLYLKGYLFSI
-10 RMYFII
+10 
-16 MMLYAFFN
+16 MLYAFFN

-34 ILLITGVILI
+34 YFLFIGIFLIFYNRKKIEIYTEQKQVILI
-44 FLNRNH
+44 G
-50 FEINLDKK
+50 
-58 QLIIIIL
+58 LIL
-65 IVLMFIYILFGLIK
+65 SSFIYVILCLFK
-79 YNAFNVIRDSL
+79 YNAFNVFRDSL
-90 AFQYA
+90 AFQYG
-95 WFAIILFYF
+95 WFSIIIFFFKEEREYF
-104 KDERV
+104 
-109 FIWES
+109 WETLIKI
-114 FIQIYKWIPL
+114 FQWVPL
-124 ALFLNFILFYY
+124 VLLLNFFLFYY
-135 VFLNLPPIEIFGG
+135 IFLNLPPINFFGE
-148 QHILLYKNGDKSLH
+148 QHILLYKNGDKSLQ
-162 LLISSILM
+162 LLICTILM
-170 ILFTEKYTRNWL
+170 ILFSNKFSKSWL
-182 ILNSILIFINLL
+182 IFNSILIFLNLL

-204 VAYLAGI
+204 VAFLAGI

-219 TSLITDGFRKVLK
+219 TSLITDNLRKVLK
-232 FIPLLLI
+232 YIPILLI
-239 IVFGIFAVI
+239 IVFGVFAAI

-292 KLLNESFTLEH
+292 KLLNESFTIEH

-339 FGYIIFFIWLYWL
+339 FGYIIFFIWIYWL
-352 WLLFKPLFTK
+352 YLLFKPLFK
-362 KLSGKTLGLTCILL
+362 KQLSGKMLGLTCILL
-376 AYIINGS
+376 AFIINGS

-393 AFPFWTLVGLLL
+393 AFPFWTIVGLLL
-405 IEEYHGSYKPNEI
+405 VEEYYYYNPKEI

>member
-10 RMYFII
+10 RGYLLSI
-16 MMLYAFFN
+16 MLYAFFN
-24 KGIAYSYLAE
+24 KGVAYSYLAE
-34 ILLITGVILI
+34 IFLFTGILLIFFNRKKIEIYTDNKQVIL
-44 FLNRNH
+44 L
-50 FEINLDKK
+50 
-58 QLIIIIL
+58 
-65 IVLMFIYILFGLIK
+65 VLILFSLIYVLISLFE
-79 YNAFNVIRDSL
+79 YNAFNVFRDSL
-90 AFQYA
+90 AFQYG
-95 WFAIILFYF
+95 WFAIIIFFLKEEREYF
-104 KDERV
+104 
-109 FIWES
+109 WETL
-114 FIQIYKWIPL
+114 IQIYKWIPL
-124 ALFLNFILFYY
+124 VLFLNFFLFYY
-135 VFLNLPPIEIFGG
+135 IFLNLSPITVFGG
-148 QHILLYKNGDKSLH
+148 QHILLYKNGDKSLQ
-162 LLISSILM
+162 LLICTILM
-170 ILFTEKYTRNWL
+170 ILFSNKYSKNWL
-182 ILNSILIFINLL
+182 IVNSILIFINLL

-204 VAYLAGI
+204 LAYIAGI

-219 TSLITDGFRKVLK
+219 TSLITDNLRNILK
-232 FIPLLLI
+232 YIPLLLI
-239 IVFGIFAVI
+239 IVFGVFAAI

-339 FGYIIFFIWLYWL
+339 FGYIIFFIWIYWL
-352 WLLFKPLFTK
+352 YLLFKPLFK
-362 KLSGKTLGLTCILL
+362 KQLSGKLLGLTCILL
-376 AYIINGS
+376 AFIINGS

-393 AFPFWTLVGLLL
+393 AFPFWTLVGLLFV
-405 IEEYHGSYKPNEI
+405 EEYYNYNPKEI

>member
-10 RMYFII
+10 RTYFII
-16 MMLYAFFN
+16 MMLYGFFN

-34 ILLITGVILI
+34 VLLGIGVILI
-44 FLNRNH
+44 FLNRKH
-50 FEINLDKK
+50 FEIHLDKK
-58 QLIIIIL
+58 QIIIFFL
-65 IVLMFIYILFGLIK
+65 IVISFIYIFYGLFK
-79 YNAFNVIRDSL
+79 YNALNVIRDSL

-95 WFAIILFYF
+95 WFAIILFFF
-104 KDERV
+104 KDNRT
-109 FIWES
+109 FIWDS
-114 FIQIYKWIPL
+114 LIQIYKWIPIV
-124 ALFLNFILFYY
+124 LFLNFILFYY
-135 VFLNLPPIEIFGG
+135 VFLNLPPVEIFGG

-162 LLISSILM
+162 LLVSSILM
-170 ILFTEKYTRNWL
+170 ILFTEKYSRNWL
-182 ILNSILIFINLL
+182 TLNTLLIFINLF

-219 TSLITDGFRKVLK
+219 TSLITDGLRKVLK

-239 IVFGIFAVI
+239 VVFGVFAAI

-405 IEEYHGSYKPNEI
+405 IEEYYSCL
-418 PN
+418 